1 MIRKGP
7 PDASSYGRVAPG
19 LWSAATGLFPW
30 RARVLPRHQSLAV
43 LADRMVAFLMEQA
56 PTHETAPKSPAADAG
71 SFPPDSAAVAA
82 LRAAIL
88 EKLTYAI
95 GKDPG
100 HALHHDWY
108 MATALAVRDR
118 IIENW
123 MDSTRRTYRENR
135 KRVYY
140 LSLEFLIGRQ
150 FFDAMATQGLTESVR
165 AALADLSVDLEQICI
180 LEPDPALGNGGL
192 GRLAACFL
200 ESMSTLGI
208 AAYGYGIRYDYGIF
222 RQVITDGWQEEYPD
236 DWLATGN
243 PWEFERPEVAYGI
256 GFGGRVTTVNDASGV
271 ARSRWEPAE
280 MLTAVGFDTPICG
293 WRGRHV
299 NTLRLWYARAH
310 DPVRLDSFNRGDHI
324 GASAERLRHESISLI
339 LYPSNESPAGQE
351 LRLRQEFFFAS
362 ASLQD
367 ILRRHRAQHGDVLTL
382 PDHAVIQLN
391 DTHPAIAIAEMMRLL
406 TDVRGLSWDQAWRIT
421 TSTFNYTNHTLL
433 PEALETWS
441 VHLLERLLP
450 RHMQIIYLINSLHLE
465 ALRARGETSGQ
476 LVASTSLIAEDHVRQ
491 VRMGH
496 LAFLGSR
503 RVNGVSA
510 LHTKLMRETVFG
522 DLAALYPDRIVNK
535 TNGISFRRWLGH
547 ANPRLTQ
554 LVVEAVGVDVLDDAA
569 GLERLIP
576 LAEDPQFRERFAD
589 VRRANKIALTGLIR
603 QRSGVDADPEAI
615 FDVQVK
621 RFHEYKRQLLN
632 ILETIGLANAIR
644 AESTRDWV
652 PRVKIFAGKAAAGYA
667 QAKLIIKLANDVSR
681 IVNEDRALRGLLRVV
696 FLPDYNVSLAE
707 KIIPAADVSEQ
718 ISTAGMEASGTGNM
732 KLALNG
738 AITLGT
744 LDGANIEIQDRVG
757 ADNVHIFGLVA
768 AEVSAKR
775 AAGIDAAD
783 AISASPALA
792 EVLDQLASGAY
803 SPDDPGRYAGLVD
816 RLRHYDYFMVCSDFD
831 SYWQE
836 QRRIDARW
844 RDRPAWWR
852 TSILNTA
859 KVGWF
864 SADRAIREYADEI
877 WRVELAP
884 R

>member
-1 MIRKGP
+1 MQEDVPRSP
-7 PDASSYGRVAPG
+7 TAHVACI
-19 LWSAATGLFPW
+19 
-30 RARVLPRHQSLAV
+30 V
-43 LADRMVAFLMEQA
+43 
-56 PTHETAPKSPAADAG
+56 
-71 SFPPDSAAVAA
+71 PDSGEVAAV
-82 LRAAIL
+82 RAAIL

-100 HALHHDWY
+100 HALLHDWY

-118 IIENW
+118 VIDKW

-150 FFDAMATQGLTESVR
+150 LFDAMAAQGLIETVR

-180 LEPDPALGNGGL
+180 LEADPALGNGGL

-236 DWLATGN
+236 DWLSAGN
-243 PWEFERPEVAYGI
+243 PWEFERREVAYSI
-256 GFGGRVTTVNDASGV
+256 GFGGSVTTMTDAAGV
-271 ARSRWEPAE
+271 ARSRWEPDE

-293 WRGRHV
+293 WRGGHV
-299 NTLRLWYARAH
+299 NTLRLWYARPH
-310 DPVRLDSFNRGDHI
+310 DPVRLDAFNRGDHI
-324 GASAERLRHESISLI
+324 GASAERLHHESISLI

-367 ILRRHRAQHGDVLTL
+367 ILRRHRAQHGEVLTV
-382 PDHAVIQLN
+382 PDHSTIQLN

-406 TDVRGLSWDQAWRIT
+406 TDMHGVAWEQAWHVT
-421 TSTFNYTNHTLL
+421 TATFNYTNHTLL

-441 VHLLERLLP
+441 VELLERLLP

-465 ALRARGETSGQ
+465 ALRARGDADAR
-476 LVASTSLIAEDHVRQ
+476 LLASTSLIAEDHIRQ

-503 RVNGVSA
+503 RVNGVSE
-510 LHTKLMRETVFG
+510 LHTRLMRETVFA
-522 DLAALYPDRIVNK
+522 DLAKLYPDRIVNK

-547 ANPRLTQ
+547 TNPRLAG
-554 LVVEAVGVDVLDDAA
+554 LVAEAVGSDVLADAT
-569 GLERLIP
+569 GLARLGP
-576 LAEDPQFRERFAD
+576 LADDSQFRERFAA
-589 VRRANKIALTGLIR
+589 VRRANKVALARLIR
-603 QRSGVDADPEAI
+603 QRAGVDVDPDAM

-621 RFHEYKRQLLN
+621 RIHEYKRQLLN
-632 ILETIGLANAIR
+632 IVETIALADAIR
-644 AESTRDWV
+644 AHPTREWV
-652 PRVKIFAGKAAAGYA
+652 PRVKIFAGKAAASYW
-667 QAKLIIKLANDVSR
+667 QAKLVIKLANDVAR
-681 IVNEDRALRGLLRVV
+681 IVNADPALRDLLRVV
-696 FLPDYNVSLAE
+696 FLADYNVSLAE
-707 KIIPAADVSEQ
+707 RIIPAADLSEQ

-744 LDGANIEIQDRVG
+744 LDGANVEIREQVG
-757 ADNVHIFGLVA
+757 ADNIHIFGLVA
-768 AEVSAKR
+768 AEVLAKR
-775 AAGIDAAD
+775 SAGIDATD

-792 EVLDQLASGAY
+792 EVLDQLESGAY

-816 RLRHYDYFMVCSDFD
+816 ILRHHDYFMICADFD
-831 SYWQE
+831 AYWRE

-844 RDRPAWWR
+844 RDHAAWWR

-877 WRVELAP
+877 WRVELAVD
-884 R
+884 